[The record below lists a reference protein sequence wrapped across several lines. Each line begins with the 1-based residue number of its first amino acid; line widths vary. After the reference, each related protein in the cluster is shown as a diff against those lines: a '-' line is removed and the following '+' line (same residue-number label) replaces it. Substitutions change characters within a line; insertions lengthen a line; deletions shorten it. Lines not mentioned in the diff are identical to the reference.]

1 MKKYIN
7 KFFWD
12 SAHFILGKLC
22 PRMLVDLLYWRDNRR
37 WIDWK
42 NPKSIDEKIQ
52 WLKFYGDTSQ
62 WPQLADKYAVR
73 DYVREKGLEHILVPL
88 LGKWDKAEE
97 IDWDVLPNQFVMK
110 TNHGSGDALICTDK
124 SNLDTDFWTRFF
136 AKQLELKFGTTM
148 GEPHYDKI
156 PPCIIAEQ
164 YLDSTKQQITSCSP
178 IDYKIWCFDG
188 RPAYIWACYNR
199 TKHSCEVGLY
209 DLDWNFLPQYSV
221 SLEHYQLTSQPIP
234 VPKHL
239 KEMLEYASIL
249 TQGFPIVRMDM
260 YEIDGHVYFGEMTFT
275 PASGANTFYTH
286 EFRNILGDLCKIK

>member
-12 SAHFILGKLC
+12 TAHFVLGKFS
-22 PRMLVDLLYWRDNRR
+22 PKMLVNLLYWRDNRR

-73 DYVREKGLEHILVPL
+73 DYVCEKRLEHILVPL
-88 LGKWDKAEE
+88 LGKWDKAED

-136 AKQLELKFGTTM
+136 AKQLKLKFGITM
-148 GEPHYDKI
+148 GEPHYNKI
-156 PPCIIAEQ
+156 SPCIIAEQ
-164 YLDSTKQQITSCSP
+164 LLDINHQSSLSTSI

-188 RPAYIWACYNR
+188 KPMYIFTCHNR
-199 TKHSCEVGLY
+199 TKEYCNIGLY
-209 DLDWNFLPQYSV
+209 DTQWNYLPDNIV
-221 SLEHYQLTSQPIP
+221 SGGHYFVDKNTLNKPICLE
-234 VPKHL
+234 
-239 KEMLEYASIL
+239 EMLRVASKL
-249 TQGFPIVRMDM
+249 SKGFALVRCDL
-260 YEIDGHVYFGEMTFT
+260 YETNGHVYFGEMTMT
-275 PASGANTFYTH
+275 PASGLNCSFTH

>member
-7 KFFWD
+7 KFIWD
-12 SAHFILGKLC
+12 SAHYILGEFS
-22 PRMLVDLLYWRDNRR
+22 PRLLVNLLYWRDNRR
-37 WIDWK
+37 WINWK
-42 NPKSIDEKIQ
+42 NPKTIDEKIQ
-52 WLKFYGDTSQ
+52 WMKFYGDTAQ
-62 WPQLADKYAVR
+62 WSRLADKYAVR
-73 DYVREKGLEHILVPL
+73 DYVCEKGLEHILVPL
-88 LGKWDKAEE
+88 LCKWDKAEE
-97 IDWDVLPNQFVMK
+97 IDWNVLPEQFVMK

-124 SNLDTDFWTRFF
+124 SHLDTNYWTRYF
-136 AKQLELKFGTTM
+136 ARQLKMKFGTTM

-156 PPCIIAEQ
+156 PPCVIAEQ
-164 YLDSTKQQITSCSP
+164 YLDNTKQQITSCSP

-188 RPAYIWACYNR
+188 RPAYIWACHNR

-249 TQGFPIVRMDM
+249 TQGFPVVRMDM